1 VGGVSV
7 AVSRKVEILKIYAKK
22 HVIDYFRKQIEE
34 KNNKK
39 QKKVRFRG

>member
-7 AVSRKVEILKIYAKK
+7 AVFRKVEILKIYAKK
-22 HVIDYFRKQIEE
+22 HVVGCFYKQIRE

-39 QKKVRFRG
+39 QNKVRFKV